1 MKKDK
6 YSDYERYILL
16 ADNSELHL
24 GYESFLRFKEVLPFL
39 NQIASTNDDT
49 FLYNGTIY
57 KKKIT
62 SGTARKLLDGFFS
75 SRCYDIHELRKAANQ
90 LQIRL

>member
-1 MKKDK
+1 M
-6 YSDYERYILL
+6 
-16 ADNSELHL
+16 
-24 GYESFLRFKEVLPFL
+24 
-39 NQIASTNDDT
+39 NQIGTVTETLEVIKFAQLIGFKTIVSFIKEIVGKTGDT
-49 FLYNGTIY
+49 FLHNGTIY

-90 LQIRL
+90 LTIRL

>member
-1 MKKDK
+1 MKKSK
-6 YSDYERYILL
+6 YSDYENYILL
-16 ADNSELHL
+16 ADKSELHL
-24 GYESFLRFKEVLPFL
+24 GYEAFLRFKEVKQFL
-39 NQIASTNDDT
+39 AQIASKTGDT